1 MLVQLFWDTVVLA
14 GSVTAFWGWLKHQ
27 SVLCVVIGTVICLI
41 DTALRWKDL
50 NRNARRMDFF
60 VFVIGLIVGSYV
72 KNTPSPFICGMLA
85 INAYSIL
92 IQAMTLLF
100 RAVTFFFALTS
111 CTDDIKAWLS
121 KQKSILIFL
130 SLILAV
136 VLVVKLLD
144 AEFARGRAS
153 GLEYAKEEFVSAA
166 YNRGYEDGKSD
177 TLDEHSSDYDN
188 GYDVGYE
195 NAVSELEYEYAGK
208 MDDVYDTAYNEGYE
222 AGYEDGSGE
231 IPVTVYSGGYS
242 EDEIYRKAYSHAE
255 DQLRH
260 EYEGAIADAYEQ
272 GYEEGV
278 ADGASFDYNAAWTD
292 GYNYGYKSGMSNAS
306 S

>member
-1 MLVQLFWDTVVLA
+1 MLAQLFWDTIVLA

-41 DTALRWKDL
+41 DTAMRWKEL

-60 VFVIGLIVGSYV
+60 VFIIGLIVGSYV
-72 KNTPSPFICGMLA
+72 KNTPAPFICGMLA

-92 IQAMTLLF
+92 IQTMALLF
-100 RAVTFFFALTS
+100 QAVTFVLALIS
-111 CTDDIKAWLS
+111 CADDIKAWIS
-121 KQKSILIFL
+121 KQKSVLILL

-136 VLVVKLLD
+136 FLVVKLLN

-153 GLEYAKEEFVSAA
+153 GLEYAKEELVNAS
-166 YNRGYEDGKSD
+166 YDSGYEDGRASAIE
-177 TLDEHSSDYDN
+177 EHSGDYDE
-188 GYDVGYE
+188 GYEVGYE
-195 NAVSELEYEYAGK
+195 HASTDLKDAYLSSLEQ
-208 MDDVYDTAYNEGYE
+208 VYDEAYDDGYE
-222 AGYEDGSGE
+222 TGYEDGSGE
-231 IPVTVYSGGYS
+231 LPVTVYSGGYN

-278 ADGASFDYNAAWTD
+278 SDGASFDYNAAWTD
-292 GYNYGYKSGMSNAS
+292 GYNYGYQSGMSNAS